1 MRMRDL
7 YSKTNAPYLIAGA
20 FATLA
25 LLASGTLPVAPYV
38 EFLSSVAAF
47 NVALPVA
54 LSFSILSVLVLAL
67 SCKMIKKIEVE
78 KNKFAEKEQKLA
90 NVKQQFE
97 SKVQELENKITLG
110 EEAKEAASKEVE
122 ELKKQQDDAQQKLD
136 GAIKELSDKNSEI
149 QELKSEIENLE
160 KKIQELRIKN
170 TEPSAKVED
179 QLKHEKNVLFS
190 KQQELHTENITL
202 SKKVDSLTE
211 ELLQSQKEVDS
222 LKAQLNELKH
232 EGTLALSLEEQI
244 ADLEK
249 KRKEAAVRLRTK
261 RDETSSLEKKLKD
274 SEKRAKELSND
285 IKELEKKLYQLE
297 REKKRLE
304 GEVSYE
310 RQEHTRFKN
319 EVDKLSTKE
328 KKHLSKIEELEKELL
343 SLKADEEEL
352 VNQSINVKDDYK
364 KNVNKFEEKKREYV
378 TKTVFTVLSVV
389 KERVE
394 QGLFNLEEQDMQ
406 DTDRIQEA
414 VDEFMQPIYEKLGI
428 NNQLDISSEHSSE
441 FKGTGE
447 NKLANGLTFP
457 KPLSPHTSTPRRYL
471 RKSLSPKKEDED
483 ENKENSEQLNHESL
497 DTNINS
503 PHSSPFKDTTNNS
516 YHTLKM

>member
-1 MRMRDL
+1 MNKKVSQLECEKKNSLDFTKELRDENTKL
-7 YSKTNAPYLIAGA
+7 N
-20 FATLA
+20 
-25 LLASGTLPVAPYV
+25 
-38 EFLSSVAAF
+38 E
-47 NVALPVA
+47 
-54 LSFSILSVLVLAL
+54 
-67 SCKMIKKIEVE
+67 KKGNLQGELCE
-78 KNKFAEKEQKLA
+78 MKNKLSNLEHEYNDLPCKLKEKVSSLNHQLTMLEKEKIQLETELRK
-90 NVKQQFE
+90 
-97 SKVQELENKITLG
+97 KVEELVVQLRIKSD
-110 EEAKEAASKEVE
+110 EASSLKE
-122 ELKKQQDDAQQKLD
+122 ELKKR
-136 GAIKELSDKNSEI
+136 E
-149 QELKSEIENLE
+149 
-160 KKIQELRIKN
+160 
-170 TEPSAKVED
+170 
-179 QLKHEKNVLFS
+179 
-190 KQQELHTENITL
+190 
-202 SKKVDSLTE
+202 
-211 ELLQSQKEVDS
+211 
-222 LKAQLNELKH
+222 
-232 EGTLALSLEEQI
+232 
-244 ADLEK
+244 
-249 KRKEAAVRLRTK
+249 
-261 RDETSSLEKKLKD
+261 
-274 SEKRAKELSND
+274 KELSND

-328 KKHLSKIEELEKELL
+328 KKHLSKIEELEEALL

-457 KPLSPHTSTPRRYL
+457 KPLSPHTSIPRRYL